1 MKNRILIMASGL
13 AAFGLVLAAF
23 PSHSATSQEKENSS
37 SCPQVADL
45 AKMRALLD
53 EKGELA
59 SLAQVRAL
67 QESARTLVRQAQG
80 LQMVQAPV
88 ELSDDDVPVFLS
100 DDGGGSW
107 LGVETQ
113 EVTSDKAKALR
124 LSSERGV
131 VLGRIVQDSPAA
143 KAGLKEDD
151 VVTEINGQRVEG
163 TAQFRRMIHEIPAGR
178 TAQLTIWRDGRS
190 QTLSVT
196 LGKAEEGHRVRTGAA
211 PGALSFHVRE
221 LPDTIEIPEMPQM
234 DWGRMMMPSMRP
246 RLGIDAEDLSGQLG
260 SFFGAPEGEGIL
272 VREVN
277 SGSPAE
283 KAGLKA
289 GDVIT
294 KINDQRIRTVG
305 DLREKLSAKHDEKT
319 VKIGIL
325 RNRSEMDLN
334 LELPPPPDKTK
345 RLTLHG
351 TKI

>member
-1 MKNRILIMASGL
+1 MKNRILVMAGGL
-13 AAFGLVLAAF
+13 AAFGLVLAAL
-23 PSHSATSQEKENSS
+23 PSHSATSQEKEDSS
-37 SCPQVADL
+37 SCAQVIDL
-45 AKMRALLD
+45 AKVRALK
-53 EKGELA
+53 KGELA
-59 SLAQVRAL
+59 NLAQVRAL
-67 QESARTLVRQAQG
+67 Q
-80 LQMVQAPV
+80 MIQAPV
-88 ELSDDDVPVFLS
+88 EVTDDDVSVFLS

-113 EVTSDKAKALR
+113 EVTSDKAKGLK
-124 LSSERGV
+124 LPSERGV
-131 VLGRIVQDSPAA
+131 VLGRIVPDSPAA

-151 VVTEINGQRVEG
+151 VVTEINGQRIEG
-163 TAQFRRMIHEIPAGR
+163 TAQFRRMIREIPAGR

-190 QTLSVT
+190 QTLGVT
-196 LGKAEEGHRVRTGAA
+196 LGKAEEHHRTGMGAA
-211 PGALSFHVRE
+211 PGAFSFRVQD

-260 SFFGAPEGEGIL
+260 SFFGAPEGEGVL

-294 KINDQRIRTVG
+294 KINDERVRTVG
-305 DLREKLSAKHDEKT
+305 DLREKLSAKHDDKT
-319 VKIGIL
+319 VKLGVL
-325 RNRSEMDLN
+325 RNRSEMN
-334 LELPPPPDKTK
+334 LTVELPPPQEKTK
-345 RLTLHG
+345 RLTLRG

>member
-1 MKNRILIMASGL
+1 MKNRILVMAGGL
-13 AAFGLVLAAF
+13 AAFGLVLAAL
-23 PSHSATSQEKENSS
+23 PSHSATSQEKEDSS
-37 SCPQVADL
+37 SYAQVTDL
-45 AKMRALLD
+45 AKVRALR
-53 EKGELA
+53 KGELA
-59 SLAQVRAL
+59 NLAQVRAL
-67 QESARTLVRQAQG
+67 QESARTLVRQAQA
-80 LQMVQAPV
+80 LQMIQAPV
-88 ELSDDDVPVFLS
+88 EVSDDDVSVFLS

-113 EVTSDKAKALR
+113 EVTSDKAKGLK
-124 LSSERGV
+124 LPSERGV
-131 VLGRIVQDSPAA
+131 VLGRIVPDSPAA

-163 TAQFRRMIHEIPAGR
+163 TAQFRRMIREIPAGR

-190 QTLSVT
+190 QTLSVA
-196 LGKAEEGHRVRTGAA
+196 LGKAEERHRTGMGAA
-211 PGALSFHVRE
+211 PGAFSFRVPE

-260 SFFGAPEGEGIL
+260 SFFGAPEGEGVL

-294 KINDQRIRTVG
+294 KINDERIRTVG
-305 DLREKLSAKHDEKT
+305 DLREKLSAKHDDKT
-319 VKIGIL
+319 VKLGIL
-325 RNRSEMDLN
+325 RNRSEMN
-334 LELPPPPDKTK
+334 LTVELPPPQEKTK
-345 RLTLHG
+345 RLTLRG